1 MLTGSIDPMED
12 LTLMIATASILAALA
27 AMTALSDR
35 PDDAPRPN
43 VVIINC
49 DDLGYADLGC
59 YGHPSIATPNIDRMA
74 SEGQKWTQF
83 YVGASVCTPSRTALL
98 TGRLPVRSGMTSR
111 TDRVLFPDSE
121 GGIPESE
128 ITLAEALG
136 ELGYDCGM
144 AGKWHLGHRPEFL
157 PTNNGFD
164 SYLGIPYSNDMD
176 RSEEA
181 PEGRAAF
188 DDPRIEYFNV
198 PLLLGLEVIERPA
211 DQRTITGRYTDEAV
225 RFIEQHVDTP
235 FFFYLA
241 HTMPHVPLFRSG
253 GFAGKSRRGLYG
265 DVVEEIDAS
274 VGRVLEAIRS
284 NGLADRTLVF
294 FTSDNGP
301 WLTFGEQGGS
311 AGLLRDGK
319 GSTWEGGMRVPLIA
333 WWPGTIPEGTVV
345 RGLGASM
352 DLFNTSIAL
361 AGGTLPDDRTTD
373 GYDLAPAFRGEGP
386 SPRDAVFY
394 YRGTELYAV
403 RSGPFKAHFITEDAY
418 GRDTHRTAHE
428 PPLLY
433 HLERDPSESIDVA
446 DGYPEVL
453 DAIRQRAEAHRS
465 TVTPVPNQLE
475 TRHAP

>member
-1 MLTGSIDPMED
+1 
-12 LTLMIATASILAALA
+12 MIANATILAALA
-27 AMTALSDR
+27 LMPAAMPRTDV
-35 PDDAPRPN
+35 APRPN

-74 SEGQKWTQF
+74 IEGQRWTQF

-111 TDRVLFPDSE
+111 TDRVLFPDSR

-128 ITLAEALG
+128 VTLAEALG
-136 ELGYDCGM
+136 ELGYARGM
-144 AGKWHLGHRPEFL
+144 AGKWHLGHLPEFL

-164 SYLGIPYSNDMD
+164 SYFGIPYSNDMD
-176 RSEEA
+176 RSEDS

-198 PLLLGLEVIERPA
+198 PLLRGVEVVERPA

-225 RFIEQHVDTP
+225 RFIEQHVDEP

-241 HTMPHVPLFRSG
+241 HTMPHVPLFRSE
-253 GFAGKSRRGLYG
+253 GFEGKSRRGLFG

-274 VGRVLEAIRS
+274 VGRVLQAIRS
-284 NGLADRTLVF
+284 NGLADRTVVF

-301 WLTFGEQGGS
+301 WLTFGAQGGS
-311 AGLLRDGK
+311 AGMLRDGK

-345 RGLGASM
+345 RELGATM
-352 DLFNTSIAL
+352 DLFVTAVAL
-361 AGGTLPDDRTTD
+361 AGGSMPEDRPTD
-373 GYDLAPAFRGEGP
+373 GYDLRSPLLGDGP
-386 SPRDAVFY
+386 SPRDVVYY

-418 GRDTHRTAHE
+418 GRDTHRTSHE
-428 PPLLY
+428 SPLLY
-433 HLERDPSESIDVA
+433 QLEHDPSESFDVA
-446 DGYPEVL
+446 DAHPEVIA
-453 DAIRQRAEAHRS
+453 AIRQIADAHRS
-465 TVTPVPNQLE
+465 TVATVPNQLE
-475 TRHAP
+475 TRTGP